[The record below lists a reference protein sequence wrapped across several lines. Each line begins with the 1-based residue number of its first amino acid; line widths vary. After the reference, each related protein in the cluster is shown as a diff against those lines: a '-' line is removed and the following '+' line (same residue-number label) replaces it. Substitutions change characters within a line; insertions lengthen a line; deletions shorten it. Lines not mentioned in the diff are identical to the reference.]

1 MSVNNH
7 IYLQI
12 VIFINMNSF
21 NTVFE
26 DFQWTTMNL
35 LQSAWEAGNINI
47 KIGEYMQIENTV
59 KEALGNYKTK
69 LEIYNRFP
77 RRSETTGVGLT
88 DVDGSVKFLPFQKD
102 ILHQM
107 KLDAKI
113 LIKDLEEK
121 ADEGMNV
128 EELEAFIRGS
138 IVAWKEHSGMIM
150 LNQMIEKPANPI
162 DLFP

>member
-1 MSVNNH
+1 
-7 IYLQI
+7 
-12 VIFINMNSF
+12 MNSF
-21 NTVFE
+21 NTMYE
-26 DFQWTTMNL
+26 DFQWATLNI
-35 LQSAWEAGNINI
+35 LQSAWEAGNIDI
-47 KIGEYMQIENTV
+47 KIGEYMRVEATV

-69 LEIYNRFP
+69 LEVYNKVP
-77 RRSETTGVGLT
+77 RRSGTIGVGLT
-88 DVDGSVKFLPFQKD
+88 DIDGSVRFLPYQKD

-121 ADEGMNV
+121 AEEGMNI

>member
-1 MSVNNH
+1 M
-7 IYLQI
+7 Y
-12 VIFINMNSF
+12 
-21 NTVFE
+21 E
-26 DFQWTTMNL
+26 DFQWATLNI
-35 LQSAWEAGNINI
+35 LQSAWEAGNIDI
-47 KIGEYMQIENTV
+47 KIGDYMRVEATV

-69 LEIYNRFP
+69 LEVYNKVP
-77 RRSETTGVGLT
+77 RRSGTIGVGLT
-88 DVDGSVKFLPFQKD
+88 DIDGSVRFLPYQKD

-121 ADEGMNV
+121 AEEGMNI